1 MHALFSPQCPC
12 AQRETIREACGDLLM
27 DEREDFEDWS
37 VPKPEEL
44 EGVATERERAGV
56 ALGRPCYRACFRK
69 PA

>member
-1 MHALFSPQCPC
+1 
-12 AQRETIREACGDLLM
+12 M

-44 EGVATERERAGV
+44 GGVATERERAGV